1 MSRIS
6 IAKPMTFNEVVVFA
20 GIETLPAAD
29 ASYRNLVWENL
40 PDIVFHA
47 YTPPIVSLSI
57 MNIEI
62 RNEKIG
68 IIKITKQV

>member
-1 MSRIS
+1 MNLFFLDYYTDV
-6 IAKPMTFNEVVVFA
+6 KVLA
-20 GIETLPAAD
+20 GDNTAAD